1 MVVTFLVAGGCSST
15 TTPQPTVRVDKT
27 PVSMD
32 KPSVSFGKSTAVAG
46 FSAATLLKYS
56 NTIAMKHVRELAG
69 RRGIGV
75 RVRSGPGEFAGSKYI
90 RKKFEALGYKTKVQT
105 FSVDGGTSRNVVAWW
120 PEAKHYGLV
129 VGAHMDTVPRAPG
142 ANDNASGV
150 AVMLEMARIAAG
162 RDPVRFV
169 RFVAF
174 GSEEFGT
181 NGKHHVGSQVYV
193 NRLGKKGRKR
203 LGGMISIDMIA
214 DGRPLITGTAGIGP
228 DVVARTVFNKLRKK
242 VRMSYQTMCDCSD
255 NGPFERAGIPA
266 TFLYSGIEPN
276 YHDPSDTP
284 KNLKKNDMRRTGL
297 GVRSFFKK
305 IDLNMIRRFRR
316 GR

>member
-1 MVVTFLVAGGCSST
+1 M
-15 TTPQPTVRVDKT
+15 R
-27 PVSMD
+27 
-32 KPSVSFGKSTAVAG
+32 
-46 FSAATLLKYS
+46 
-56 NTIAMKHVRELAG
+56 HVRILAG
-69 RRGIGV
+69 RIGV
-75 RVRSGPGEFAGSKYI
+75 RVRAGPGERAASKYI
-90 RKKFEALGYKTKVQT
+90 RKKFEAFGYRTRVQT
-105 FSVDGGTSRNVVAWW
+105 FPVDGGTSRNVIAWW
-120 PEAKHYGLV
+120 PEAKRYGLV

-162 RDPVRFV
+162 RNPVRFA

-181 NGKHHVGSQVYV
+181 NGRHHVGSQVYV
-193 NRLGKKGRKR
+193 NRLGKEGRRR
-203 LGGMISIDMIA
+203 LAGMISIDMVA

-228 DVVARTVFNKLRKK
+228 EIVARTVFNKLSQK
-242 VRMSYQTMCDCSD
+242 VRMSYQTLCDCSD

-266 TFLYSGIEPN
+266 TFLYSGNEPN
-276 YHDPSDTP
+276 YHHPSDKP
-284 KNLKKNDMRRTGL
+284 KNLEKKDLRRTGR
-297 GVRSFFKK
+297 GVRFFFKH

>member
-1 MVVTFLVAGGCSST
+1 
-15 TTPQPTVRVDKT
+15 
-27 PVSMD
+27 MD